1 MGSGV
6 SVDKDELRP
15 ILLSL
20 ELVDGSTKLGV
31 DHIFRASFTNYL
43 KSGIWLDRLSRLV
56 PESQPAI
63 NCIIRGGGGLAAC
76 LQEYGVSH
84 DKLGP
89 LKCSSSSSDKSSK
102 PSLHS
107 SSKSTAFDAY
117 GDLYSGDTTGFDQ
130 EELLVLLFTIV
141 YPIYLSSYEFERYV
155 KYGIEHGKGAEDD
168 DSSRSHVTVNHHG
181 GTAIQDTSSK
191 RAQELL
197 LSCAAYYDESF
208 LQQYLEE
215 PSDTSSK
222 RAQELLLSC
231 AAYYDESFLQ
241 QYLEEPSWIQR
252 VCAIFRD
259 HELALCITDST
270 KGGLPILFVNKTF
283 CNMFGYSEF
292 ELVGQN
298 LSILSGACTEMP
310 QLTTMHSKIHS
321 EDIVKFSITLQSKP
335 GKPLFD
341 LVAQK
346 AVGSYSIS
354 AHFVLSKSSPLEAL
368 NMVDD
373 VLILLSYL
381 VKAPPLPSRPSWL
394 PAPIVILARSAS
406 NALHAASPSSVRS
419 RSSSSSFGGS
429 RSRTHSAVHGQAHGQ
444 MHHVK
449 DGKGTPTSVHSY
461 GHGGVGLSSGS
472 RSRTHSAVHG
482 QAHGQMHHVKD
493 GKGTPTSVHSFGH
506 GGVGLSSGS
515 GSAPS
520 SFRSIRTGGIR
531 RRSRGAEAG
540 TPTSHR
546 SGASGRSSTTREI
559 DVVSAGLHIP
569 VDVEDMAEVSVGETT
584 HASTEQQHK

>member
-6 SVDKDELRP
+6 SVDKDALRP
-15 ILLSL
+15 ILLSQ

-56 PESQPAI
+56 PESQPVI
-63 NCIIRGGGGLAAC
+63 SSIVRGGGGLAAC

-168 DSSRSHVTVNHHG
+168 NSSRSHVTVNHHG
-181 GTAIQDTSSK
+181 GTAVQDS
-191 RAQELL
+191 
-197 LSCAAYYDESF
+197 
-208 LQQYLEE
+208 
-215 PSDTSSK
+215 SSK

-259 HELALCITDST
+259 HTFALCITDST
-270 KGGLPILFVNKTF
+270 KGGLPILFTNRAF

-298 LSILSGACTEMP
+298 LSILSGTCTEMP

-321 EDIVKFSITLQSKP
+321 EEIVKFSITLQSKP

-354 AHFVLSKSSPLEAL
+354 AHYVMTKSSPLEAL
-368 NMVDD
+368 NVSYY
-373 VLILLSYL
+373 LFYFLSL
-381 VKAPPLPSRPSWL
+381 
-394 PAPIVILARSAS
+394 
-406 NALHAASPSSVRS
+406 
-419 RSSSSSFGGS
+419 
-429 RSRTHSAVHGQAHGQ
+429 
-444 MHHVK
+444 
-449 DGKGTPTSVHSY
+449 
-461 GHGGVGLSSGS
+461 
-472 RSRTHSAVHG
+472 
-482 QAHGQMHHVKD
+482 
-493 GKGTPTSVHSFGH
+493 
-506 GGVGLSSGS
+506 
-515 GSAPS
+515 
-520 SFRSIRTGGIR
+520 
-531 RRSRGAEAG
+531 
-540 TPTSHR
+540 
-546 SGASGRSSTTREI
+546 
-559 DVVSAGLHIP
+559 
-569 VDVEDMAEVSVGETT
+569 
-584 HASTEQQHK
+584 